1 MPRRTRALPEPMR
14 DKNGI
19 RIYCVD
25 VMDGLRGLPDE
36 SVHCAV
42 TSPPYWGLRDYGVD
56 GQVGLEKTPE
66 EYVKRMVGI
75 FREVR
80 RVLRGDG
87 TFWLNIG
94 DCYAASQS
102 TGGGYSAK
110 STLHGASN
118 PYTKGRQM
126 AESGKRVRIS
136 SGLKHKDLVGIPW
149 RLAFALQADGWYLRS
164 DIIWAKPNSMP
175 ESVTDRPTKSHEYVF
190 LLTKKDRYFFDNEAV
205 REAQGK
211 WDVAR
216 NPTYASGSR
225 DNMYP
230 VKRMNPQSGLEEV
243 VRNPAGRNIRTVWT
257 IPTQPNP
264 EAHFATFPERLPMR
278 CIKAGTSERGVCPE
292 CGAPWERVVEVTG
305 ETPREKQRA
314 RGKSAYSAAQPEGNS
329 QGLDY
334 AGGHGSGIRPRR
346 ILGWRPTCECLG
358 SPAQVAWDGQMGL
371 DEYEPVPATVL
382 DPFIGSGTTLFVA
395 KMLGRHAIGFDLSE
409 KYCSIAVS
417 RCMKRSRRGISRHKR
432 LRKSRR

>member
-94 DCYAASQS
+94 DSYASGGCGARDAERWPKQS
-102 TGGGYSAK
+102 RND
-110 STLHGASN
+110 H
-118 PYTKGRQM
+118 
-126 AESGKRVRIS
+126 RVEHS
-136 SGLKHKDLVGIPW
+136 HKAAAAGLKHKDLVGIPW

-164 DIIWAKPNSMP
+164 DIIWAKPNPMP

-190 LLTKKDRYFFDNEAV
+190 LLTKRGKYFWDQEAV
-205 REAQGK
+205 KEASTSDRSGNYFGSKAQEGTKRQDVGRECQTIWG
-211 WDVAR
+211 R
-216 NPTYASGSR
+216 
-225 DNMYP
+225 
-230 VKRMNPQSGLEEV
+230 
-243 VRNPAGRNIRTVWT
+243 RNIRTVWT

-264 EAHFATFPERLPMR
+264 EAHFATFPERLPER
-278 CIKAGTSERGVCPE
+278 CIKAGTSEIGCCPE
-292 CGAPWERVVEVTG
+292 CGAPWVRVVAR
-305 ETPREKQRA
+305 TPMVIDRSERTHPKGQTRSSGTMVSPA
-314 RGKSAYSAAQPEGNS
+314 SSITIGWEASCAC
-329 QGLDY
+329 GLDP
-334 AGGHGSGIRPRR
+334 I
-346 ILGWRPTCECLG
+346 
-358 SPAQVAWDGQMGL
+358 
-371 DEYEPVPATVL
+371 PATVL
-382 DPFIGSGTTLFVA
+382 DPFMGSGTTLFVA

>member
-1 MPRRTRALPEPMR
+1 MR
-14 DKNGI
+14 DKNGV

-36 SVHCAV
+36 SVHCVV

-66 EYVKRMVGI
+66 EYVERMVGI

-94 DCYAASQS
+94 DSYAASSRTTGRNEQGCRYS
-102 TGGGYSAK
+102 GGG
-110 STLHGASN
+110 GMFD
-118 PYTKGRQM
+118 G
-126 AESGKRVRIS
+126 GVRTTIGS
-136 SGLKHKDLVGIPW
+136 MPMGLKHKDLVGIPW
-149 RLAFALQADGWYLRS
+149 QLAFALRADGWYLRS
-164 DIIWAKPNSMP
+164 DIIWAKVNPMP

-190 LLTKKDRYFFDNEAV
+190 LLTKSGKYFFDNEAV
-205 REAQGK
+205 RE
-211 WDVAR
+211 
-216 NPTYASGSR
+216 
-225 DNMYP
+225 P
-230 VKRMNPQSGLEEV
+230 VKIQN
-243 VRNPAGRNIRTVWT
+243 AGRMAAPKCGPERKKGGARDQNKKTYDEIKGANLRTVWT
-257 IPTQPNP
+257 IPTQPYA
-264 EAHFATFPERLPMR
+264 EAHFATFPERLPTR
-278 CIKAGTSERGVCPE
+278 CILAGTSERGVCPE
-292 CGAPWERVVEVTG
+292 CGAPWARVIEVTD

-358 SPAQVAWDGQMGL
+358 SPAQVAWDGQMCL

-382 DPFIGSGTTLFVA
+382 DPFMGSGTTLFVA

>member
-66 EYVKRMVGI
+66 EYVARMVGI

-80 RVLRGDG
+80 RVLRDDG

-94 DCYAASQS
+94 DSYASGGCGARDAERWPKQS
-102 TGGGYSAK
+102 RND
-110 STLHGASN
+110 H
-118 PYTKGRQM
+118 
-126 AESGKRVRIS
+126 RVEHSHKAAAAGI
-136 SGLKHKDLVGIPW
+136 KPKDLVGIPW

-164 DIIWAKPNSMP
+164 DIIWAKSNPMP

-205 REAQGK
+205 KEHNISHARIREKYNGESAVDTKTRGHSSHCG
-211 WDVAR
+211 
-216 NPTYASGSR
+216 TYEG
-225 DNMYP
+225 
-230 VKRMNPQSGLEEV
+230 
-243 VRNPAGRNIRTVWT
+243 GRNIRTVWT

-382 DPFIGSGTTLFVA
+382 DPFMGSGTTLFVA

>member
-94 DCYAASQS
+94 DSY
-102 TGGGYSAK
+102 
-110 STLHGASN
+110 
-118 PYTKGRQM
+118 
-126 AESGKRVRIS
+126 GKQ
-136 SGLKHKDLVGIPW
+136 GLVGIPW
-149 RLAFALQADGWYLRS
+149 RIALALQADGWYLRS
-164 DIIWAKPNSMP
+164 DIIWAKPNPMP

-205 REAQGK
+205 KEKSADIDGWISRCKTNFSGRPGLIMPDGK
-211 WDVAR
+211 KQQIAVVGRRDV
-216 NPTYASGSR
+216 PESG
-225 DNMYP
+225 
-230 VKRMNPQSGLEEV
+230 
-243 VRNPAGRNIRTVWT
+243 GRNIRTVWT
-257 IPTQPNP
+257 IPTQSNP
-264 EAHFATFPERLPMR
+264 EAHFATFPERLPTR
-278 CIKAGTSERGVCPE
+278 CILAGTSERGVCPE